1 MSLLNRTRLKASAEF
16 SMSSIADIVFLLLIF
31 FLLTSNFV
39 SQAGVPVD
47 LPKATEGATKQ
58 GENAVTIE
66 ENGQMWWNNEELGRG
81 MEKEAKQEEL
91 RKQIEKVLT
100 DDNEENDVIT
110 LRTDQ
115 KVFMSDGV
123 YVINL
128 IAEFGGQ
135 VFIATEIQN

>member
-1 MSLLNRTRLKASAEF
+1 MAS
-16 SMSSIADIVFLLLIF
+16 MADLVFLLLIF

-47 LPKATEGATKQ
+47 LPRAATGVPKQ
-58 GENAVTIE
+58 GENAVTLTEI
-66 ENGQMWWNNEELGRG
+66 GGYWWNEKELGQGSTIEVKQTALR
-81 MEKEAKQEEL
+81 EAIKS
-91 RKQIEKVLT
+91 VLT
-100 DDNEENDVIT
+100 DENKENDVIT

-123 YVINL
+123 FVINV

-135 VFIATEIQN
+135 VFIATEIQQ